1 MEADEK
7 KTEMIEWIRDLI
19 IALIIAVC
27 VSFFVKPTVVAG
39 ESMEPNFRDGDYLI
53 AVRIFG
59 VDSLKKGDVVTF
71 KGPEG
76 DLYIKRVIGVPG
88 DSIEIRDHK
97 VYINGKEDDQSYTKD
112 GETDEELSVIV
123 SEGAVFCMGDNR
135 NNSHDS
141 RDDDIGCIGMDRLKW
156 TVKARILPLNSITA
170 ELNVY

>member
-59 VDSLKKGDVVTF
+59 VDSLKKGDVV
-71 KGPEG
+71 
-76 DLYIKRVIGVPG
+76 RR
-88 DSIEIRDHK
+88 S
-97 VYINGKEDDQSYTKD
+97 
-112 GETDEELSVIV
+112 
-123 SEGAVFCMGDNR
+123 
-135 NNSHDS
+135 
-141 RDDDIGCIGMDRLKW
+141 
-156 TVKARILPLNSITA
+156 
-170 ELNVY
+170 